1 MAQDPA
7 FLFYYQD
14 FLVGTDDMDND
25 EVGAYI
31 RCLCHQASK
40 GCISEKHM
48 MKICLRQEVYT
59 TVSCKFQRNEAGNYC
74 NERLLLEIN
83 KRKAFAESRRNNR
96 MKKSSDIHMSKTSKT
111 YVAHMEN
118 ENENENEDVIEI
130 EDANEV
136 KTVRKKF
143 MKPDENEVYNYMGE
157 LNTKGKNFMPDD
169 RLTNFAREFIDY
181 YEGNG
186 WKIGKNAMKDWQ
198 STARR
203 WMRNEWDKIKNQ
215 KSYGKQSNSTA
226 DSVAKANQLY
236 ADAVAISRARNQAE
250 QNQRAA
256 EG

>member
-1 MAQDPA
+1 M
-7 FLFYYQD
+7 
-14 FLVGTDDMDND
+14 
-25 EVGAYI
+25 
-31 RCLCHQASK
+31 
-40 GCISEKHM
+40 
-48 MKICLRQEVYT
+48 
-59 TVSCKFQRNEAGNYC
+59 
-74 NERLLLEIN
+74 
-83 KRKAFAESRRNNR
+83 
-96 MKKSSDIHMSKTSKT
+96 
-111 YVAHMEN
+111 

-130 EDANEV
+130 EDANEK
-136 KTVRKKF
+136 KTARKKF
-143 MKPDENEVYNYMGE
+143 VKPDENEVYNYMGE

-203 WMRNEWDKIKNQ
+203 WMRNEWDKIKTQ

-236 ADAVAISRARNQAE
+236 ADAVAISRARYQAE

>member
-48 MKICLRQEVYT
+48 MKICLRQEVYNI
-59 TVSCKFQRNEAGNYC
+59 VSRKFQRSEDGHFC

-96 MKKSSDIHMSKTSKT
+96 MKKTSDIHMSKTSKT
-111 YVAHMEN
+111 YVPHMED
-118 ENENENEDVIEI
+118 ENENEDVIEI

-143 MKPDENEVYNYMGE
+143 VKPDENEVYNYMGE

-226 DSVAKANQLY
+226 DSIAKANQLY
-236 ADAVAISRARNQAE
+236 ADAVAISRARNQADT
-250 QNQRAA
+250 NQRAS
-256 EG
+256 ES

>member
-40 GCISEKHM
+40 GSISEKHM
-48 MKICLRQEVYT
+48 MKICLRQDVYT
-59 TVSCKFQRNEAGNYC
+59 SVSQKFSGNEDGNYC

-96 MKKSSDIHMSKTSKT
+96 MKKTSDIHMSKTSKT
-111 YVAHMEN
+111 YVPHMEN
-118 ENENENEDVIEI
+118 ENENENEIKDV
-130 EDANEV
+130 NE
-136 KTVRKKF
+136 KKVSRNKF
-143 MKPDENEVYNYMGE
+143 VKPDENDVYNYMGE
-157 LNTKGKNFMPDD
+157 LNSKGNSFLTDD
-169 RLTNFAREFIDY
+169 RLTNFAREFMDY

-186 WKIGKNAMKDWQ
+186 WKIGKNSMKDWQ

-203 WMRNEWDKIKNQ
+203 WMRNEWEKNTNQ
-215 KSYGKQSNSTA
+215 KTNHNGKPKFDN
-226 DSVAKANQLY
+226 VAHYQNVAAQVAANIQ
-236 ADAVAISRARNQAE
+236 RERNI
-250 QNQRAA
+250 
-256 EG
+256 